1 MAALYDAVIMAPDV
15 NVTIRQDPNG
25 RWHAT
30 SERFAF
36 AARTKEACLRRI
48 REEARI
54 RSKALVVEV
63 VPHLVG
69 VAEAANILG
78 WDKRRVATYVKRGS
92 FPQPVE
98 SLAGGRVWMVDDI
111 AEFGRAFRLRQKRK
125 ARRKS
130 SR

>member
-1 MAALYDAVIMAPDV
+1 MAPDV

-54 RSKALVVEV
+54 RSKAFVVEV
-63 VPHLVG
+63 VPRLVG